1 MATYMSYEETIPLI
15 RASVFNNFTF
25 YTDEDIKAQ
34 IDLIPDNPYGQLP
47 PGVTPEQDALAK
59 EQRKGEHP
67 LTSKE
72 KANQNKYAEALCL
85 RDNRKASGIA
95 HYIKNILNKE
105 IDTSKQ
111 SSENRN
117 CAYGSALVQISNKD
131 YLFDP
136 QSGAEYS
143 DYDFRKQVIFHMAT
157 NYEALYGLVKIY
169 LDVPYKQWLT
179 DQMDPMEDGDM
190 VSLIGIR
197 HLLNVSTPFL
207 HHIVQEYNIIVPDY
221 GKTSPYH
228 CTGLV

>member
-15 RASVFNNFTF
+15 RASVFNSFTF

-47 PGVTPEQDALAK
+47 HGVTPEQGALAK
-59 EQRKGEHP
+59 EQRKREHP
-67 LTSKE
+67 LTSEE

-95 HYIKNILNKE
+95 HYIKNILNRE

-131 YLFDP
+131 YLLIHNQELNILIMTSGSRLSSTWP
-136 QSGAEYS
+136 QTMKL
-143 DYDFRKQVIFHMAT
+143 F
-157 NYEALYGLVKIY
+157 
-169 LDVPYKQWLT
+169 
-179 DQMDPMEDGDM
+179 M
-190 VSLIGIR
+190 VW
-197 HLLNVSTPFL
+197 
-207 HHIVQEYNIIVPDY
+207 
-221 GKTSPYH
+221 
-228 CTGLV
+228 

>member
-47 PGVTPEQDALAK
+47 PGVTPEQGALAK

-95 HYIKNILNKE
+95 HYIKNILNRG

-143 DYDFRKQVIFHMAT
+143 EVIFHMAT
-157 NYEALYGLVKIY
+157 NYGALYGLVKIHF
-169 LDVPYKQWLT
+169 DVPYKQWLT

-207 HHIVQEYNIIVPDY
+207 DHIVQEYNLIVPDY
-221 GKTSPYH
+221 SKTCSYS